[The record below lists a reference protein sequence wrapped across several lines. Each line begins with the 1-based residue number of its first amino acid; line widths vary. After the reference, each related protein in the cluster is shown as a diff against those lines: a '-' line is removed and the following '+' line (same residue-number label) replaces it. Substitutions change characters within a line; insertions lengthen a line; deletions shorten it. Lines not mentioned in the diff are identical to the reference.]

1 MSMNIKCTRFLDDSN
16 EGPVVVL
23 ADADLFSEWASDQAF
38 HNHDGVDLDDLAA
51 RDCEPYHRERLPSV
65 VLEASSPVPRACRVD
80 GSKTSLR
87 FRLLRA
93 LNVDGVQP
101 YARRNASVK

>member
-1 MSMNIKCTRFLDDSN
+1 MNIKCTRFLDDSGQ
-16 EGPVVVL
+16 GPVVVL

-51 RDCEPYHRERLPSV
+51 RDCEPHHRERRLSV
-65 VLEASSPVPRACRVD
+65 VLDVIFPVRRAGRVEA
-80 GSKTSLR
+80 GSTSLH
-87 FRLLRA
+87 FRWLRA

-101 YARRNASVK
+101 YARRNASVT